1 MISEQNMAVKSV
13 ITLLNVRLKSTY
25 NLPLAYNRV
34 PRRLWLNDLVK
45 GVAGANFSNLKVALP
60 PLCRQG
66 FLCKWVKNL
75 ETLHFKNH
83 CSQYSLLSPWVGLH
97 HWKVSMTKLKYVIKN
112 LLQNKKIK
120 LTRGTFAEN
129 IVNAEDY
136 TYI

>member
-45 GVAGANFSNLKVALP
+45 GVAGKLFQFKSRLP

-83 CSQYSLLSPWVGLH
+83 CSQYSLLSP
-97 HWKVSMTKLKYVIKN
+97 
-112 LLQNKKIK
+112 
-120 LTRGTFAEN
+120 
-129 IVNAEDY
+129 
-136 TYI
+136 